1 MRRCETVERVIC
13 RARSKDF
20 LACYKSP
27 RQSFAACRRQ
37 NQLQSQNSGDRCLGI
52 LTAQPASV
60 CAVWEPIQ
68 SMLWMGEETQG
79 SKAPLLPMGRSEA
92 VRTLRRRA
100 TQRAAS
106 PRKNACI
113 FEKRVEVSRH
123 ADSAAYDSMRR
134 CVFVC
139 RHCRH
144 WAGQHMKRRL
154 WGKMKQ
160 HGKSRFTRI

>member
-1 MRRCETVERVIC
+1 MCQKPSAEFCRPCARRRVSERN
-13 RARSKDF
+13 RRK
-20 LACYKSP
+20 
-27 RQSFAACRRQ
+27 AAALSAEIRRQ
-37 NQLQSQNSGDRCLGI
+37 NQLKSQNSGDTPQGGFSCPCGAIHLLCLGI

-60 CAVWEPIQ
+60 CAVREPIQ

-100 TQRAAS
+100 SQRAAS

-123 ADSAAYDSMRR
+123 AEGAHPSGAPP
-134 CVFVC
+134 CVMP
-139 RHCRH
+139 
-144 WAGQHMKRRL
+144 GQ
-154 WGKMKQ
+154 WSEG
-160 HGKSRFTRI
+160 